1 MLQDVFICHDRGE
14 GGLLEETSCGAQ
26 GGPSPQKVIEP
37 SMSVLQRLRNSCLKI
52 SQEKRSCIFKA
63 LLICYNFFAHAKFS
77 LPYLILNS

>member
-37 SMSVLQRLRNSCLKI
+37 STSVLQRLRNSCLKR

-63 LLICYNFFAHAKFS
+63 LLICYNFFAHTKFS